1 MNALTLRMRA
11 AIVVLCAA
19 LALMAMPVPALADGG
34 EQEGD
39 LSELQIKIEES
50 GKAYDEACA
59 KVESLNEEAAQN
71 QARIDEVS
79 TQLPAQRQKAS
90 AAIAASYKMSQ
101 NQPGLM
107 GLILSSENFDDF
119 LATITYLNAVQ
130 GHNLD
135 QVDRLNDLQDELESN
150 QAELAQRQAEA
161 EAQKQAAQTALDEA
175 KAAREE
181 AQRQA
186 EEQAAREAAE
196 AAAALQAEADA
207 QAAAQAAPVSQ
218 AAVPSAPS
226 SVDWSSDKSSFVAQW
241 APRIDA
247 YLAGSPPG
255 GPRHHLCLRRLG
267 LRRGSPL
274 VPRHLQHREF
284 QGRRVLPPLQC
295 LGLGQRQL
303 VQLGG
308 GHSRP
313 RGRLGPRLRLHHLL
327 GGRQEVL
334 PAQRRPLVQ
343 RHPGR
348 DELHLARAPF
358 GLHLQPTPGAA
369 CVSQPPATHAS
380 RTSQATCSFQAAPPR
395 AEGLLSFGAEA
406 TGLDGLAG
414 WAARLVIVRSLSIH
428 IGRDGGV
435 SRQLTGKL
443 SRKWQSW
450 HKKLLG

>member
-79 TQLPAQRQKAS
+79 AQLPAQRQKAS

-186 EEQAAREAAE
+186 EEQAA
-196 AAAALQAEADA
+196 ALRDQILDQAEKDCKKLKADA
-207 QAAAQAAPVSQ
+207 SARMDKAAQA
-218 AAVPSAPS
+218 
-226 SVDWSSDKSSFVAQW
+226 
-241 APRIDA
+241 I
-247 YLAGSPPG
+247 
-255 GPRHHLCLRRLG
+255 LG
-267 LRRGSPL
+267 
-274 VPRHLQHREF
+274 
-284 QGRRVLPPLQC
+284 RV
-295 LGLGQRQL
+295 
-303 VQLGG
+303 VE
-308 GHSRP
+308 S
-313 RGRLGPRLRLHHLL
+313 
-327 GGRQEVL
+327 
-334 PAQRRPLVQ
+334 
-343 RHPGR
+343 
-348 DELHLARAPF
+348 
-358 GLHLQPTPGAA
+358 
-369 CVSQPPATHAS
+369 
-380 RTSQATCSFQAAPPR
+380 
-395 AEGLLSFGAEA
+395 
-406 TGLDGLAG
+406 
-414 WAARLVIVRSLSIH
+414 
-428 IGRDGGV
+428 
-435 SRQLTGKL
+435 
-443 SRKWQSW
+443 
-450 HKKLLG
+450 